1 MIDKYIPVFANDES
15 SDCLGRKLIST
26 DRSFKKPFSVLTSIK
41 RSRPDIRAKM
51 VAIQERVR
59 SMNRERNSLLDEIS
73 RQLISEFGWG
83 SGPASNNVAGM
94 IREFQ

>member
-41 RSRPDIRAKM
+41 RSRPDTRAKM

-59 SMNRERNSLLDEIS
+59 SMNRERKSPDEIS
-73 RQLISEFGWG
+73 RQLISEFGWDPG
-83 SGPASNNVAGM
+83 RRQITSQ
-94 IREFQ
+94 E